1 MFIGGYREGQM
12 DLNDSA
18 TGAGDIGM
26 DRFLDGAVGVVQYD
40 GGVALVESALSE
52 GPASV
57 LKHNGG
63 SGGGVINDGDLVH
76 VIGVDQIFYHVPS
89 A

>member
-1 MFIGGYREGQM
+1 M

-40 GGVALVESALSE
+40 GGVALVESVTKFS
-52 GPASV
+52 
-57 LKHNGG
+57 LK
-63 SGGGVINDGDLVH
+63 IK
-76 VIGVDQIFYHVPS
+76 
-89 A
+89 